1 MVGAVR
7 EPVRALRPVR
17 CEVCGARLLDSD
29 AEVSQQATPEA
40 ARIEIRCW
48 RCKRLV
54 RLWLDVVSY
63 RRLGRPPKR
72 TDR

>member
-1 MVGAVR
+1 MVDAVR
-7 EPVRALRPVR
+7 DEAARALRPVR

-29 AEVSQQATPEA
+29 AEVSRQATPDG

-63 RRLGRPPKR
+63 R
-72 TDR
+72 

>member
-1 MVGAVR
+1 MMDVVR

-29 AEVSQQATPEA
+29 AEVNRRATPDA

-54 RLWLDVVSY
+54 RLWLEA
-63 RRLGRPPKR
+63 GENWPKR
-72 TDR
+72 V